1 MSGMGTH
8 TPYSI
13 ERFRQANGP
22 VVDVRSPAEFNKGHW
37 PGAINLA
44 LFSDEQRAA
53 VGITYK
59 KKGRQ
64 QAIKLGLEFTGPKLS
79 GLAEALAKLSRD
91 PTPESEEASASDL
104 RIYCWRG
111 GMRSASVAWLA
122 GLLDLKPVLLE
133 GGYKSYRRW
142 VLQQFEQTWPL
153 RLLGGRTGTGKTDL
167 LIAMAQRGVAVVN
180 LEGLANHRGSSFG
193 GLGLPPQPSTEH
205 YENLLAEDLQRCQ
218 NSSADEIWLEAE
230 SSQVGRCRIPRALFH
245 QMQMA
250 PVLEINR
257 SLDER
262 VAQLVD
268 VYGQHG
274 RESLQEA
281 TQRISRRLGPQRTRQ
296 ALDAIALENWDQAC
310 RAMLDYYDR
319 CYDYELSRTPQRQ
332 SVDLCGLNTTKAAEM
347 LIERELVRSSPK
359 PQLVMSST

>member
-1 MSGMGTH
+1 MATSVA
-8 TPYSI
+8 I

-79 GLAEALAKLSRD
+79 SLAEALAKLSRD
-91 PTPESEEASASDL
+91 PTTESKAASASDL

-111 GMRSASVAWLA
+111 GMRSASIAWLA

-133 GGYKSYRRW
+133 DGYKSYRRW

-205 YENLLAEDLQRCQ
+205 YENLLAEGLQRCQ

-262 VAQLVD
+262 VTQLVD

-319 CYDYELSRTPQRQ
+319 CYDYELSRTHQRQ